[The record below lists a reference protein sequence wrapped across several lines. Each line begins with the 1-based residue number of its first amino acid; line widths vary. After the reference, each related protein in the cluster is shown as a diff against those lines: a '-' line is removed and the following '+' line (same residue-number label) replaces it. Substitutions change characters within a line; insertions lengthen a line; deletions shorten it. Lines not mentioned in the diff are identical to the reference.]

1 MKPLSLLQD
10 DNKIKNKDVYIYF
23 FKVIFDKFNLL
34 KLISLVNFLLRKMTD
49 INIISLFES
58 TLGKSS
64 IITGEKLKSRFY
76 HIWKTD
82 IPLESICLLLPKD
95 TDQVSAILKT
105 CNDNNQEIIVHGGL
119 TNLVGSTKSTKN
131 QVVVS
136 LEKMNNIIEID
147 DKGKTVT
154 CESGVIIE
162 DIINSVK
169 EKDLLLPLNFGARG
183 SAQIGG
189 AVSTNAGGLRVFK
202 YGMTRSLVLG
212 LEAVLPD
219 GTVIS
224 SLKKLMKDNSGYD
237 LKQFFIGSE
246 GTLGIVTKVVLRL
259 YQHPKTRY
267 TALAVTNDYQKVLNL
282 LKFMEDKISKNLTAF
297 ELLWNDTYKQMVS
310 DKTMYNKYLPDNY
323 KYYVFIEYM
332 GGDFENDYNTFE
344 KAVMET
350 LEQGLVDDAVLGK
363 DEKEQLNIWGIRE
376 DVAVLA
382 EEKKFD
388 QQFDISIPVAQIG
401 EVIDKTI
408 KELKNCKG
416 VEAIFPFGHVAD
428 GNIHFIIGKNSD
440 DDDLKSNI
448 NEIIYSNTELVKGS
462 ISAEHGI
469 GLDKKKYLIKSRSKD
484 EIELMKLIKKSID
497 PKNILNPGRV
507 F

>member
-1 MKPLSLLQD
+1 MS
-10 DNKIKNKDVYIYF
+10 NN
-23 FKVIFDKFNLL
+23 
-34 KLISLVNFLLRKMTD
+34 
-49 INIISLFES
+49 NIISLFE
-58 TLGKSS
+58 TILDKSS
-64 IITGEKLKSRFY
+64 ILKGEDLKSRFY

-82 IPLESICLLLPKD
+82 IPLESICLLLPKN
-95 TDQVSAILKT
+95 TNQVSSILKI
-105 CNDNNQEIIVHGGL
+105 CNNYNQEVIIHGGL
-119 TNLVGSTKSTKN
+119 TNLVGATKSSDN
-131 QVVVS
+131 QVVIS
-136 LEKMNNIIEID
+136 LEKMKNIIEID
-147 DKGKTVT
+147 EKGKTVT

-162 DIINSVK
+162 DIINAVK
-169 EKDLLLPLNFGARG
+169 DKDLLLPLNFGARG

-202 YGMTRSLVLG
+202 YGMTRNLVMG
-212 LEAVLPD
+212 LEVVLPD
-219 GTVIS
+219 GTIIS

-267 TALAVTNDYQKVLNL
+267 TALAVTNDYKKVLDL

-297 ELLWNDTYKQMVS
+297 ELLWNDTYKQMIS
-310 DKTMYNKYLPDNY
+310 NKTIYNKYLPDNY
-323 KYYVFIEYM
+323 KYYVLIEFM
-332 GGDFENDYNTFE
+332 GGDFENDYDTFE
-344 KAVMET
+344 KAIMNAVDH
-350 LEQGLVDDAVLGK
+350 QLVEDAVVGK

-408 KELKNCKG
+408 LELKNCQG
-416 VEAIFPFGHVAD
+416 IETIFPFGHVAD
-428 GNIHFIIGKNSD
+428 GNIHFIIGKDSD
-440 DDDLKSNI
+440 NDELKSKI
-448 NEIIYSNTELVKGS
+448 NEIIYTNTELVQGS

-484 EIELMKLIKKSID
+484 EIELMKLIKKAID